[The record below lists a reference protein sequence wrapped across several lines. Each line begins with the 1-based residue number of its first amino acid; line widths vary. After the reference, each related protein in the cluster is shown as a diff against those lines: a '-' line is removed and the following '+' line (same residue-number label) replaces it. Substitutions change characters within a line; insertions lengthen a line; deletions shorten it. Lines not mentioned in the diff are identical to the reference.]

1 MSAGGH
7 HEIEVERY
15 ELSGPPAYLF
25 DIERRTFLAIFGVL
39 GGGLLV
45 ASVQARA
52 AQESGRSGQRS
63 APTDVMAWVH
73 VGEDGKVTGYTG
85 KTEIGQNI
93 RTSLAQA
100 IADELRVPLDRVS
113 LVMADTDL
121 VPFDQGT
128 FGSQSTPRMAPVLSR
143 AAATAREMLI
153 DRAAE
158 RLSVARA
165 SLTCADGQVSGG
177 SASLGYGELVKG
189 RRLTGVVPADA
200 PLMPRRDWKTRGT
213 AAKKVNGRSFVTGA
227 HRYTPDL
234 TRPNMLHGRV
244 LRPNGYTGTLAS
256 LDDSAARAM
265 DGVIVVRD
273 GNFAGVVA
281 PTARR
286 ASRAAA
292 AVRAQWKVPE
302 GLPSSRTLYDH
313 LKTTAPPAAG
323 GRGSTPTQTGDPA
336 SARAAAAR
344 TFAATY
350 RIPYIAHVP
359 LEPRAAVAEWT
370 DDKLTVW
377 TGTQRPFGVRTELAT
392 AFRMPEDRV
401 RVIVPDTGSAYGGK
415 HTGEQAVEA
424 ARLAKAAGRPVKV
437 VWTRAEEFS
446 FGYVRPAGVIEVSA
460 SVDAEGRLTS
470 WEFDNWNSG
479 GSGIATPYDVANQ
492 RTQFHPA
499 DSPLRQGSYRGL
511 AATANHY
518 AREMH
523 MDAVARALGVDAV
536 QYRLRHL
543 TNERMRAVLQAA
555 AKSIGWPK
563 PSAAGRGVGIA
574 CGTEKGS
581 YVATAA
587 EVSRVG
593 TGLKVDRLVVAY
605 ECGAIVNPDG
615 LRSQVEGAV
624 VQGLG
629 GALFEAIDFADGALV
644 NGTMATYRVPRFK
657 DIPPIEVVLLDRQDL
672 PSVGAGET
680 PIVCVAP
687 AIGSAARHLGAVA
700 DAMPVRFV

>member
-52 AQESGRSGQRS
+52 AQESGRSVQRS

-165 SLTCADGQVSGG
+165 SLTSADGQVSGG

-286 ASRAAA
+286 ASRAGSGRAGPVEGPRRAA
-292 AVRAQWKVPE
+292 LVEDAVRPPEDDGLACCWGTRIDADADGESGERTCCRSPNIRRDVPHP
-302 GLPSSRTLYDH
+302 LHR
-313 LKTTAPPAAG
+313 
-323 GRGSTPTQTGDPA
+323 
-336 SARAAAAR
+336 ARAARAPCRCGRVDRRQAHRLDGYPTAVRRAHGTRDGISDAR
-344 TFAATY
+344 G
-350 RIPYIAHVP
+350 
-359 LEPRAAVAEWT
+359 PRP
-370 DDKLTVW
+370 
-377 TGTQRPFGVRTELAT
+377 RHR
-392 AFRMPEDRV
+392 
-401 RVIVPDTGSAYGGK
+401 
-415 HTGEQAVEA
+415 
-424 ARLAKAAGRPVKV
+424 AG
-437 VWTRAEEFS
+437 
-446 FGYVRPAGVIEVSA
+446 
-460 SVDAEGRLTS
+460 
-470 WEFDNWNSG
+470 
-479 GSGIATPYDVANQ
+479 
-492 RTQFHPA
+492 H
-499 DSPLRQGSYRGL
+499 
-511 AATANHY
+511 
-518 AREMH
+518 
-523 MDAVARALGVDAV
+523 
-536 QYRLRHL
+536 
-543 TNERMRAVLQAA
+543 
-555 AKSIGWPK
+555 
-563 PSAAGRGVGIA
+563 
-574 CGTEKGS
+574 
-581 YVATAA
+581 
-587 EVSRVG
+587 RVG
-593 TGLKVDRLVVAY
+593 
-605 ECGAIVNPDG
+605 
-615 LRSQVEGAV
+615 LRWQAHG
-624 VQGLG
+624 
-629 GALFEAIDFADGALV
+629 
-644 NGTMATYRVPRFK
+644 
-657 DIPPIEVVLLDRQDL
+657 
-672 PSVGAGET
+672 
-680 PIVCVAP
+680 
-687 AIGSAARHLGAVA
+687 
-700 DAMPVRFV
+700 